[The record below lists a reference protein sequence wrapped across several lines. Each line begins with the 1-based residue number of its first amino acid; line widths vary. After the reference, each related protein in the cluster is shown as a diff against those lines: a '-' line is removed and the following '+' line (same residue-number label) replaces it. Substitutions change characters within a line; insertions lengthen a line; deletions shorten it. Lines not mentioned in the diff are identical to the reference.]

1 MSNELYDCCGSD
13 TIEATC
19 TAFGSINAVVMGLIV
34 LSWAVLMFKSEWFR
48 HQLLLSFTFLFQLL
62 PALWRT
68 WFYLSAGW
76 KPTSP
81 GTYITIRSSDSGD
94 FVVSLVAFA
103 MYLYQLEQKFS
114 KSVTD
119 PEFDYRKLRKRLAIG
134 FWIFF
139 GLYSC
144 YWGGFYVYS
153 KEERNLAWVD
163 FATSAW
169 FAVLIVV
176 YIVLGTNLI
185 KAINKMLGYGDDAD
199 NNAPGVANIIWILVL
214 QCIAMFL
221 RMIFVSLQD
230 VQKLSKIESIS
241 KSTSYWPVLMSIQ
254 CTTQLFACFVVF
266 LSIYLIKKSEQAI
279 AEEPESRKLSDD
291 YGPAN
296 HIE

>member
-19 TAFGSINAVVMGLIV
+19 TAFGSINAVVLGLIV
-34 LSWAVLMFKSEWFR
+34 LSWGTLMCKSDWFR
-48 HQLLLSFTFLFQLL
+48 YQLLLSFTFLFQLL
-62 PALWRT
+62 PAFWRT
-68 WFYLSAGW
+68 YFYLSAGF

-81 GTYITIRSSDSGD
+81 GVYITIRSSDSGD
-94 FVVSLVAFA
+94 FVVSLVGFA
-103 MYLYQLEQKFS
+103 MYMYQLQQKYA
-114 KSVTD
+114 KGPTD
-119 PEFDYRKLRKRLAIG
+119 PEFDYHALRKRLAIG

-144 YWGGFYVYS
+144 YWGGFYFYS

-176 YIVLGTNLI
+176 YIVIGTKLI
-185 KAINKMLGYGDDAD
+185 KSINRMLNYDEHAD
-199 NNAPGVANIIWILVL
+199 ENAPGVTQIVWILVL

-230 VQKLSKIESIS
+230 IQKLSKIESIS
-241 KSTSYWPVLMSIQ
+241 KSTSYWPALMSIQ
-254 CTTQLFACFVVF
+254 CSTQLFACFVVF
-266 LSIYLIKKSEQAI
+266 LSIYLIKK
-279 AEEPESRKLSDD
+279 AE
-291 YGPAN
+291 
-296 HIE
+296 